1 MFSHHLAEAFAFA
14 LAGGLLYAVA
24 RFLYLL
30 AQRKKMA
37 DKVNWSRELLLLV
50 FAAYIAAVCSQ
61 TILPIFSFGIDST
74 TGKFFFHA
82 GLLGSR
88 SLNLVPF
95 RTILEFL
102 SPYDRELARV
112 DWGVFRA
119 MNLLMNLVLFLPFGV
134 LLPTLWEKFRSFKH
148 TVLFAVCLI
157 IVIESVQYFI
167 GRSCDID
174 DLILNAL
181 GTALGYGIYCIT
193 KKIRGAKK

>member
-1 MFSHHLAEAFAFA
+1 MFTYHLAEAFVFA
-14 LAGGLLYAVA
+14 LIGGLLYAIA
-24 RFLYLL
+24 RLIYLL
-30 AQRKKMA
+30 VQRKKA
-37 DKVNWSRELLLLV
+37 EDKINWGRELLLLV

-61 TILPIFSFGIDST
+61 TILPIFSFGIDSG

-102 SPYDRELARV
+102 SPYDSTMARV

-119 MNLLMNLVLFLPFGV
+119 MNLLMNLVLFLPFGF
-134 LLPTLWEKFRSFKH
+134 LLPVLWDKFRSFKR
-148 TVLFAVCLI
+148 TVLLAVCLI
-157 IVIESVQYFI
+157 IAIESVQYFI

-181 GTALGYGIYCIT
+181 GTALGYGIYCVLH
-193 KKIRGAKK
+193 KIRSARK